1 MERGIQRTSDGVPK
15 YDGSPELFAAYRE
28 EAVQYLMTIEH
39 KKRYVV
45 APRLLKELEG
55 TAKMAVRAMNLRDP
69 QWVAKPRGGL
79 HSP

>member
-1 MERGIQRTSDGVPK
+1 MMGAPNFLQPTEKKQFNTS
-15 YDGSPELFAAYRE
+15 
-28 EAVQYLMTIEH
+28 TIEH